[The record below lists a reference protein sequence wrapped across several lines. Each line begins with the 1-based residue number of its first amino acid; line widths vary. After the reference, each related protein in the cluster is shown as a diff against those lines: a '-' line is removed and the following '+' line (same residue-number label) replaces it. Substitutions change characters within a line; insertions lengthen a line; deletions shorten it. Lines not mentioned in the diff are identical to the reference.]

1 MGISINEYLVSVYIW
16 SVYTECLHGMPS
28 KCPIRVAVPVNLRPY
43 FNSITTKN
51 FFVMVSAEFHPT
63 KETYTFAEV
72 AAIVKESLRS
82 QINRE
87 NLEKLFSYNVS
98 NEKLLIA
105 RVVPLFLKTL
115 Q

>member
-1 MGISINEYLVSVYIW
+1 
-16 SVYTECLHGMPS
+16 
-28 KCPIRVAVPVNLRPY
+28 
-43 FNSITTKN
+43 
-51 FFVMVSAEFHPT
+51 MVSAEFHPT

-87 NLEKLFSYNVS
+87 NLEKLFSYNS
-98 NEKLLIA
+98 
-105 RVVPLFLKTL
+105 F